1 MKKYLLTTLAFLAT
15 ITATA
20 QRRALGPEIKPLLN
34 CLWDQG
40 APYYFQ
46 TPKTKDS
53 ENKQVFTLTGCP
65 ATALAQVAFTIQYP
79 KSIGALKGY
88 TSKDT
93 NVPVSDLPATTFD
106 YTAMQATYTG
116 KETESDAAAQA
127 VAKLMR
133 YCGQALQLDYGA
145 EFTGGSILREQM
157 VNTLGY
163 SVAVNE
169 ALRSDYTTAEWEQ
182 MVYDELKA
190 GRPVLYSGHN
200 EANGHFFVI
209 DGYDI
214 DGLYHVNWG

>member
-1 MKKYLLTTLAFLAT
+1 MKKYLLTTLTFLAT

-93 NVPVSDLPATTFD
+93 NVPVSDLPLSVLQPHAFLTLQSITPS
-106 YTAMQATYTG
+106 
-116 KETESDAAAQA
+116 TESAS
-127 VAKLMR
+127 
-133 YCGQALQLDYGA
+133 
-145 EFTGGSILREQM
+145 TGHLRKKES
-157 VNTLGY
+157 TL
-163 SVAVNE
+163 STDKR
-169 ALRSDYTTAEWEQ
+169 L
-182 MVYDELKA
+182 L
-190 GRPVLYSGHN
+190 
-200 EANGHFFVI
+200 
-209 DGYDI
+209 
-214 DGLYHVNWG
+214 